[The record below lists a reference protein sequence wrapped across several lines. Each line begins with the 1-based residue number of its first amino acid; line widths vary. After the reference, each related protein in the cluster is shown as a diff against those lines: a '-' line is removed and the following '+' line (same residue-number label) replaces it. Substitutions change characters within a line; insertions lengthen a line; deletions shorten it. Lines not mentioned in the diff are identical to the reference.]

1 MTVHRNLRW
10 RHAQNSVPLFL
21 TLLRAALAPVM
32 VVLVLAGPS
41 RPAFAACL
49 IVAFVSD
56 VFDGIIARRLGIAT
70 PLLRRLD
77 SAADTVFYVAA
88 VYCVW
93 RLHPAVIREHAFAL
107 LLLLGLEL
115 GRYVLDLLKFKKEAS
130 YHMWSSKLW
139 GLALFVA
146 FFSVLVV
153 ENNGIAASCAIY
165 LGVLADAEGLAI
177 SMILPRWKND
187 VPSLCHALRI
197 RRTMLLSAETA
208 DPIA

>member
-1 MTVHRNLRW
+1 MAISRNLRW
-10 RHAQNSVPLFL
+10 QHAQKSVPLFL

-32 VVLVLAGPS
+32 VLVALAGPY
-41 RPAFAACL
+41 RPAFAVCL
-49 IVAFVSD
+49 LAAFLSD

-93 RLHPAVIREHAFAL
+93 HLHPDVLRDHAYSL

-115 GRYVLDLLKFKKEAS
+115 GRYGFDWLKFRREAS

-139 GLALFVA
+139 GVALFIA
-146 FFSVLVV
+146 FFAVLVV
-153 ENNGIAASCAIY
+153 DNAGIAVSCAIY

-187 VPSLCHALRI
+187 VPTLFHALHL
-197 RRTMLLSAETA
+197 RRTMQSEAA
-208 DPIA
+208 PIT